1 MRTDSIP
8 MPPDPSPVTAADN
21 PTAPA
26 TGERGAPAATLT
38 AADSARCWLCMG
50 LGGIAIHI
58 KWTEAR
64 GGGKPLWTAHEYP
77 SDDPHPTLPCPACA
91 ANGHALGREIIAKHG
106 VDRYPTVPS
115 NYRHLIDEAGELG
128 EAVMNWYAGPSPEL
142 WAKIRKEYGDVGLT
156 AFTLGDKLGLD
167 LAECMREVVDGET
180 RRFAP

>member
-8 MPPDPSPVTAADN
+8 MPPDPSSVTAADN

-26 TGERGAPAATLT
+26 AGERGEPAATLA

-77 SDDPHPTLPCPACA
+77 SDDPHPTLPCPVCA
-91 ANGHALGREIIAKHG
+91 DPDPVRQAAREVLATWREKF
-106 VDRYPTVPS
+106 VDAEES
-115 NYRHLIDEAGELG
+115 DL
-128 EAVMNWYAGPSPEL
+128 EAVVEA
-142 WAKIRKEYGDVGLT
+142 LT
-156 AFTLGDKLGLD
+156 RL
-167 LAECMREVVDGET
+167 EEVLDGENAAGSRT
-180 RRFAP
+180 PQGRAAGSGG